1 MTLYE
6 IINAI
11 DEVTSDFQI
20 DEETGEIIMD
30 FDRIEALNLAKEE
43 KVENVGK
50 YILNLEAE
58 AKALLERKKEIERRI
73 KSLTSRAEHTRE
85 YLKNCLNGEPFK
97 CVDFEIKFTK
107 SERVEINE
115 DFFDNSFNDKYFKR
129 RFPEADKVEIKK
141 ALKQGVLIP
150 GASLVECQNMNLK

>member
-11 DEVTSDFQI
+11 DEVTSSFQI
-20 DEETGEIIMD
+20 DEETGEVIMD
-30 FDRIEALNLAKEE
+30 FEKIEALNLAKEE
-43 KVENVGK
+43 KIENVGK

-58 AKALLERKKEIERRI
+58 AKALSERKKEIERRI

-85 YLKNCLNGEPFK
+85 YLNNCLNGEPFK
-97 CVDFEIKFTK
+97 CLDFEIKYTK

-115 DFFDNSFNDKYFKR
+115 ELFDNSINDRFLKYKK
-129 RFPEADKVEIKK
+129 PEPDKVEIKK
-141 ALKQGVLIP
+141 ALANGEIVP
-150 GASLVECQNMNLK
+150 GAQLVEYLNMNLK